1 MGVVEI
7 KKELA
12 SKLTKDNLNKNRTTL
27 VIGYAAKLVKQM
39 LMGGYYTLTC
49 ADDVRNFIAK
59 FSIESDQLVIFEDLA
74 LLDFRT
80 QAFLLKFIEESYC
93 PLLILSSKDTI
104 LPTIISRCRTIIK
117 VPVQNKYGNVPLQKF
132 IEDREAT
139 FLEDEVVP
147 SDIVEDSLSLCPEYY
162 YLVKRYLDDKSVK
175 QFNKY
180 LKLL

>member
-1 MGVVEI
+1 MEVIEV

-12 SKLTKDNLNKNRTTL
+12 SKLTKEKLIENRTTL

-39 LMGGYYTLTC
+39 LSGSYYTLTN
-49 ADDVRNFIAK
+49 AKEVRDFVGK
-59 FSIESDQLVIFEDLA
+59 FSIESDQILIFEDLA
-74 LLDFRT
+74 LLDQRT

-104 LPTIISRCRTIIK
+104 LPTILSRCKFIIK
-117 VPVQNKYGNVPLQKF
+117 VPVVMNYKPVPLSKF
-132 IEDREAT
+132 IESKEQE
-139 FLEDEVVP
+139 LMEDNVSSNV
-147 SDIVEDSLSLCPEYY
+147 VEDALKECPEYY
-162 YLVKRYLDDKSVK
+162 YLVKKYLDGKSTK